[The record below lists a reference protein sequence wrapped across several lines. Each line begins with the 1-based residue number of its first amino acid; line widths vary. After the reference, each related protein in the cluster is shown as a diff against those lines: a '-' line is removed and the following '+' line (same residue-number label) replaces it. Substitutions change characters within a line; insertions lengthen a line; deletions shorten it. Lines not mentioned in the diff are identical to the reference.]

1 MCACVRVLGQK
12 VALSDFFC
20 YGFFFSLCKETRRLE
35 GFTVSE
41 HLSFH
46 FLSFK
51 TWGPGLGVGIV
62 YVRMKPHEESLGLG
76 DAAVY
81 RMLALYL

>member
-1 MCACVRVLGQK
+1 MCACVHVLGQK

-46 FLSFK
+46 FLLVLK
-51 TWGPGLGVGIV
+51 PGGRGWGWG
-62 YVRMKPHEESLGLG
+62 
-76 DAAVY
+76 
-81 RMLALYL
+81 